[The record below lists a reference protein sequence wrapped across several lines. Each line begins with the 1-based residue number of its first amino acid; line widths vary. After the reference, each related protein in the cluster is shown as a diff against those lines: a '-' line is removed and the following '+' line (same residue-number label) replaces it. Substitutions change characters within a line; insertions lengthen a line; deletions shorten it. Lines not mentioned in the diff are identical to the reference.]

1 MRIAMLRKSLVLF
14 AFALAGCVLGCG
26 SGQRETT
33 PVSGKVTLAGKPLT
47 TGRIMFWPDDGGPT
61 AASSIGSD
69 GSYCLTTYRE
79 GDGAVLGAHKVTVEA
94 VELTNP
100 EAAPK
105 NINEELQ
112 NQSFYRNPPV
122 KTKELVPRQYALRQ
136 TSGLTAE
143 VTRGVE
149 TIDFDLKTN

>member
-1 MRIAMLRKSLVLF
+1 MFRHSLLF
-14 AFALAGCVLGCG
+14 LLFALAGILLPGCG

-33 PVSGKVTLAGKPLT
+33 PVSGKITVDGKPLT

-61 AASSIGSD
+61 ATSTIGSD
-69 GSYCLTTYRE
+69 GSYRLTTYRE
-79 GDGAVLGAHKVTVEA
+79 NDGAVLGPHKVTVEA
-94 VELTNP
+94 VNITNP
-100 EAAPK
+100 EAGPK
-105 NINEELQ
+105 SFSDELK

-143 VTRGVE
+143 VTRDVG